1 MQKKIL
7 ALAVTGALAA
17 PVAALAQVEV
27 YGTIHMSLNKMKYD
41 SGTDTTGAGGPAS
54 VSKFDV
60 ASHASNV
67 GVRARESLGGGLS
80 AWAQVE
86 TNASMERSNNVAHTS
101 NFASR
106 NSAVGMQGN
115 FGNVF
120 LGQWTTPWADL
131 DALWGIGTVG
141 PWGPVTSIIGRRE
154 TTGAAPNMNCG
165 NGIAVGGIPT
175 GSSGATA
182 ANGGTCDSVESG
194 GGVGH
199 PFWRRTSNS
208 LFYQSPVFA
217 GGAQAKVSWQVNQD
231 KTPGATPPVAG
242 TSVPQDPQMWS
253 ASLQWAGMGGRAR
266 IGFAVD
272 RHKDFTTVG
281 KTDTGWRLVGG
292 YNFGV
297 VDIGLAYEE
306 MKYQAALSEC
316 KAKQY
321 AIAAAIPVG
330 MGSIRGS
337 YSVAKDIEGRY
348 NSATVADV
356 TPAGTFSSNANC
368 GGAFGATTNP
378 SPGDNG
384 AKQYNIGYEHRF
396 SKRTNAGVGYAAIKN
411 DSAAGGNQFV
421 WSGMSST
428 NLGVPVTVPLGT
440 DVSTIFVSLIHRF

>member
-1 MQKKIL
+1 MQKKL
-7 ALAVTGALAA
+7 LTMAVAGALAA
-17 PVAALAQVEV
+17 PGVALAQASVEV
-27 YGTIHMSLNKMKYD
+27 YGFVHMAIGNWKYTE
-41 SGTDTTGAGGPAS
+41 GTAGSPAAPS
-54 VSKFDV
+54 VSKWDV
-60 ASHASNV
+60 SSSASNV
-67 GVRARESLGGGLS
+67 GVRGRETLGGGMT
-80 AWAQVE
+80 AWFQIE
-86 TNASMERSNNVAHTS
+86 TNAAIERSNNVAHTS
-101 NFASR
+101 GFASR
-106 NSAVGMQGN
+106 NSAVGLQGG

-131 DALWGIGTVG
+131 DALWGVGTVG

-154 TTGAAPNMNCG
+154 TTGAAPNMNCSNTG
-165 NGIAVGGIPT
+165 SGVGAAVGG
-175 GSSGATA
+175 
-182 ANGGTCDSVESG
+182 NCDSVESG

-217 GGAQAKVSWQVNQD
+217 GGAQAKVSWQPNQD
-231 KTPGATPPVAG
+231 KTPGNGT
-242 TSVPQDPQMWS
+242 TSVQQDPQMWS

-266 IGFAVD
+266 AGFAVD

-321 AIAAAIPVG
+321 AIAGAVPVG
-330 MGSIRGS
+330 MGSIRAS
-337 YSVAKDIEGRY
+337 YSVAKDIEGTY
-348 NSATVADV
+348 ATGAAQPA
-356 TPAGTFSSNANC
+356 TPAGVATSNVTC
-368 GGAFGATTNP
+368 GGTVGAASPT
-378 SPGDNG
+378 PGDNG

-396 SKRTNAGVGYAAIKN
+396 SKRTNAGIGYSTIKN

-428 NLGVPVTVPLGT
+428 NLGVPTTVPNGV